1 MIRLKYLA
9 RFQKGRIPPELF
21 KESAV
26 SRDPYLT
33 MEYLRHQTTSPEF
46 AEINGAIIAENG
58 DSILLWDGSNAGE
71 FIKARRGIVSS
82 TTALVSV
89 ANVNAEYFFFLCK
102 SLEPQIR
109 AATVGMGIP
118 HVNGEFVGNLTVEL
132 PPSDTQRKVTA
143 FLNQQTARID
153 ALINEK
159 GRFLSFLAEKRRV
172 LITRA
177 VTHGMHNNAPRR
189 DSDVP
194 QIEQIPAHWSVL
206 PLRRLITSLE
216 QGWSPVASNLPADVD
231 EYGVLKLSAIKG
243 GRFISKE
250 NKALASDSGIPA
262 ELLIRKD
269 DVFIT
274 RANTPK
280 LVGDVA
286 VAEGDH
292 PNLIFSDLIYRVRA
306 DSAKVYPNWLVLAL
320 RSDVGR
326 NQIEAEAKGSSATMV
341 KLAQDQVLSL
351 LIPVPPKDEQL
362 AIAIYVQGE
371 TKKIDDFAK
380 ATERT
385 ITLLQER
392 RSALISAAVTGQ
404 LMLGA

>member
-1 MIRLKYLA
+1 LA

-21 KESAV
+21 KESGE
-26 SRDPYLT
+26 SREPYLS
-33 MEYLRHQTTSPEF
+33 MEYLRRQTTSPEF
-46 AEINGAIIAENG
+46 AEIRGAIIAEND

-89 ANVNAEYFFFLCK
+89 ENVNAEYFFYLCK

-118 HVNGEFVGNLTVEL
+118 HVNGEFVGNLVVEL
-132 PPSDTQRKVTA
+132 PSSEMQREVA
-143 FLNQQTARID
+143 SFLNQQTSKID
-153 ALINEK
+153 ALIKTKEDLL
-159 GRFLSFLAEKRRV
+159 RLLAEKRRG
-172 LITRA
+172 LLTRA
-177 VTHGMHNNAPRR
+177 VTQGIHDHVLRR
-189 DSDVP
+189 DFTIP
-194 QIEQIPAHWSVL
+194 KIEQVPLHWSIL
-206 PLRRLITSLE
+206 PLRRLITSLD
-216 QGWSPVASNLPADVD
+216 QGWSPIASNLPADAD
-231 EYGVLKLSAIKG
+231 EYGVLKLSAVKG
-243 GRFISKE
+243 GCLIGEE
-250 NKALASDSGIPA
+250 NKALPPDAAIPM
-262 ELLIRKD
+262 ELLISKD

-280 LVGDVA
+280 LIGDVA
-286 VAEGDH
+286 VAEKDY

-306 DSAKVYPNWLVLAL
+306 DSAKVYPNWLALAL
-320 RSDVGR
+320 LSDIGR

-351 LIPVPPKDEQL
+351 LIPLPPIDEQL
-362 AIAIYVQGE
+362 VIANYVQVE

-385 ITLLQER
+385 IALLQER

-404 LMLGA
+404 LEIKGTSA